1 MDHPGY
7 NFRVI
12 FLNCGKIDKKASKT
26 KTAGSDNDGEDET
39 DVPLFR
45 YTAGRPG
52 HFLPAVDCSL
62 LNLYSHVQS
71 ALVQG
76 LLKPHG

>member
-7 NFRVI
+7 NFLVI

-26 KTAGSDNDGEDET
+26 KKARRDNDGEDET
-39 DVPLFR
+39 DFTLFR
-45 YTAGRPG
+45 YTACRLG
-52 HFLPAVDCSL
+52 HFLPAVDRFL